1 MINDI
6 KNIKGYED
14 LCNLTDEAWEQL
26 MDLIAQEVDEA
37 LDQTS
42 ANKKKSMS
50 KKIG

>member
-6 KNIKGYED
+6 NDIKGYED
-14 LCNLTDEAWEQL
+14 LCSLTEEAWEQL

-50 KKIG
+50 KKTG